1 MLQKGESTP
10 QLQQWLDRLVPVVK
24 EARTTLCRLKPGK
37 LALRSGCDRDED
49 GNFRLTFFWQE
60 YVISGDDF
68 TVSRAGTGEEPSS
81 FTQSL
86 ILTYLVTADGT
97 TPSSRWVGFRE
108 LPDGMFYVQAFQG
121 YTGGRLV
128 RELQGFA
135 ARTSGEPQP
144 NPAQPSGGIEV
155 FRRAAETLGGE
166 PLVIGDAGYVFT
178 VLPRVH
184 MSIVYWEGDEE
195 FPSQAQVLFEDTAAH
210 YMPTDGLAI
219 LGSQL
224 VGKILKAVR

>member
-1 MLQKGESTP
+1 MLQRGESTP
-10 QLQQWLDRLVPVVK
+10 QLQQWFDRLAPVVE
-24 EARTTLCRLKPGK
+24 EARARLRRLKPGK
-37 LALRSGCDRDED
+37 LAMYSGCEEDAD

-68 TVSRAGTGEEPSS
+68 TVRRADTGDEPSS

-86 ILTYLVTADGT
+86 ILTYLATADGT

-108 LPDGMFYVQAFQG
+108 LPDGLFYVQAFQG

-128 RELQGFA
+128 RELA
-135 ARTSGEPQP
+135 D
-144 NPAQPSGGIEV
+144 GIET
-155 FRRAAETLGGE
+155 FRRAAGTLGGE
-166 PLVIGDAGYVFT
+166 PLEIGDAGYVFT

-184 MSIVYWEGDEE
+184 LGLVYWEGDEE
-195 FPSQAQVLFEDTAAH
+195 SPSQARVLFEDTAAR

-224 VGKILKAVR
+224 VGRMLKAARGLS

>member
-10 QLQQWLDRLVPVVK
+10 QLQQWLDRLAPVVK
-24 EARTTLCRLKPGK
+24 EARATLRRVKPGK
-37 LALRSGCDRDED
+37 LVLRSGCEQDDD
-49 GNFRLTFFWQE
+49 GHFRLMFFWQE

-68 TVSRAGTGEEPSS
+68 AVRRADTGEESSS

-86 ILTYLVTADGT
+86 ILTYMATADGT

-108 LPDGMFYVQAFQG
+108 LPDGMFQG

-128 RELQGFA
+128 REL
-135 ARTSGEPQP
+135 R
-144 NPAQPSGGIEV
+144 GGIEA
-155 FRRAAETLGGE
+155 FRRAAEALGGE
-166 PLVIGDAGYVFT
+166 PLAIGNAGYVFT

-184 MSIVYWEGDEE
+184 LGLVYWEGDEE
-195 FPSQAQVLFEDTAAH
+195 FPSQVRVLFEDTAAH

-224 VGKILKAVR
+224 VGRILKAVR

>member
-1 MLQKGESTP
+1 MLQRGEPTP
-10 QLQQWLDRLVPVVK
+10 QLQQWFDRLAPVVE
-24 EARTTLCRLKPGK
+24 EARARLRRLKPGK
-37 LALRSGCDRDED
+37 LAMYSGCEEDED

-68 TVSRAGTGEEPSS
+68 TVRRADTGDEPSS

-86 ILTYLVTADGT
+86 ILTYLATADGT

-108 LPDGMFYVQAFQG
+108 LPDGLFYVQAFQG

-128 RELQGFA
+128 RELGD
-135 ARTSGEPQP
+135 
-144 NPAQPSGGIEV
+144 GIET
-155 FRRAAETLGGE
+155 FRRAAGALGGE
-166 PLVIGDAGYVFT
+166 PLEIGDAGYVFT

-184 MSIVYWEGDEE
+184 LGLVYWEGDEE
-195 FPSQAQVLFEDTAAH
+195 FPSQARVLFEDTAAR

-224 VGKILKAVR
+224 VGRMLKAARGLS

>member
-1 MLQKGESTP
+1 MSMLQRGEPTP
-10 QLQQWLDRLVPVVK
+10 QLQQWFDRLAPVVE
-24 EARTTLCRLKPGK
+24 EARARLRRLKPGK
-37 LALRSGCDRDED
+37 LAMYSGCEEDAD

-68 TVSRAGTGEEPSS
+68 TVRRADTGDEPSS

-86 ILTYLVTADGT
+86 ILTYLATADGT

-108 LPDGMFYVQAFQG
+108 LPDGLFYVQAFQG

-128 RELQGFA
+128 RELGD
-135 ARTSGEPQP
+135 
-144 NPAQPSGGIEV
+144 GIET
-155 FRRAAETLGGE
+155 FRRAAGALGGE
-166 PLVIGDAGYVFT
+166 PLEIGDAGYVFT

-184 MSIVYWEGDEE
+184 LGLVYWEGDEE
-195 FPSQAQVLFEDTAAH
+195 FPSQARVLFEDTAAR

-224 VGKILKAVR
+224 VGRMLKAARGLS

>member
-1 MLQKGESTP
+1 MSMLQRGESTP
-10 QLQQWLDRLVPVVK
+10 QLQQWFDRLAPVVE
-24 EARTTLCRLKPGK
+24 EARARLRRLKPGK
-37 LALRSGCDRDED
+37 LAMYSGCEED
-49 GNFRLTFFWQE
+49 ADSNFRLTFFWQE

-68 TVSRAGTGEEPSS
+68 TVRRADTGDEPSS

-86 ILTYLVTADGT
+86 ILTYLATADGT

-108 LPDGMFYVQAFQG
+108 LPDGLFYVQAFQG

-128 RELQGFA
+128 RELGD
-135 ARTSGEPQP
+135 
-144 NPAQPSGGIEV
+144 GIET
-155 FRRAAETLGGE
+155 FRRAAGALGGE
-166 PLVIGDAGYVFT
+166 PLEIGDAGYVFT

-184 MSIVYWEGDEE
+184 LGLVYWEGDEE
-195 FPSQAQVLFEDTAAH
+195 FPSQARVLFEDTAAR

-224 VGKILKAVR
+224 VGRMLKAARGLS